1 MPLTGFRHPSLTE
14 SGEVEIAIRAE
25 NRGMTASIDSTPR
38 TSTTTESPNG
48 GSLIRTL
55 AVRTGGLSRRM
66 AGTRW
71 FPLWGVL
78 RHVGRK
84 SGTAYEIP
92 IVALPT
98 TDGFLIPLPF
108 GEGTQWLKNLQA
120 SDRAGL
126 RHAGH
131 DYVIDQPELVDLA
144 TAGPDLPG
152 WVRFASSRVGIG
164 QFVRVHRV
172 GDR

>member
-1 MPLTGFRHPSLTE
+1 M
-14 SGEVEIAIRAE
+14 
-25 NRGMTASIDSTPR
+25 GMTASIDSSSR
-38 TSTTTESPNG
+38 KRTTTTSEPAAG
-48 GSLIRTL
+48 GSLVRSL

-78 RHVGRK
+78 RHVGRR
-84 SGTAYEIP
+84 SGKAYEIP
-92 IVALPT
+92 VVALPT
-98 TDGFLIPLPF
+98 SGGFLIPLPF
-108 GEGTQWLKNLQA
+108 GDQTQWLKNIQA
-120 SDRAGL
+120 ADRAGL

-131 DYVIDQPELVDLA
+131 DYDIDRPEVIDLK

-152 WVRFASSRVGIG
+152 WVRFASGRVGIH

-172 GDR
+172 DDR

>member
-1 MPLTGFRHPSLTE
+1 
-14 SGEVEIAIRAE
+14 
-25 NRGMTASIDSTPR
+25 MTASIDSSPHESTP
-38 TSTTTESPNG
+38 TESASG
-48 GSLIRTL
+48 GSLMHGL
-55 AVRTGGLSRRM
+55 SVRYGGLSRRM

-78 RHVGRK
+78 RHIGRK

-98 TDGFLIPLPF
+98 KGGFLIPLPF
-108 GEGTQWLKNLQA
+108 GEGTQWLKNIQA

-131 DYVIDQPELVDLA
+131 DYAIDHPELIDLE

-152 WVRFASSRVGIG
+152 WVRFASRRVGIG
-164 QFVRVHRV
+164 RFVRMHRV
-172 GDR
+172 DDR

>member
-1 MPLTGFRHPSLTE
+1 
-14 SGEVEIAIRAE
+14 
-25 NRGMTASIDSTPR
+25 MTASIDSSPR
-38 TSTTTESPNG
+38 KSTTTEPASG
-48 GSLIRTL
+48 GSLMRTL

-84 SGTAYEIP
+84 SGTAYETP

-98 TDGFLIPLPF
+98 ADGFFIPLPF

-131 DYVIDQPELVDLA
+131 DYVIDHAELVDLEA
-144 TAGPDLPG
+144 AGPDLPG
-152 WVRFASSRVGIG
+152 WVRFASRRVGIG
-164 QFVRVHRV
+164 HFVRVHRV

>member
-1 MPLTGFRHPSLTE
+1 
-14 SGEVEIAIRAE
+14 
-25 NRGMTASIDSTPR
+25 MTASIDSSNRP
-38 TSTTTESPNG
+38 TTTSNPTSAT
-48 GSLIRTL
+48 SLMHTL

-98 TDGFLIPLPF
+98 ADGFLIPLPF

-126 RHAGH
+126 RHAGN
-131 DYVIDQPELVDLA
+131 DYVIDHAELVDLE

-152 WVRFASSRVGIG
+152 WVRFASRRAGIG
-164 QFVRVHRV
+164 HFVRVHRV
-172 GDR
+172 DDR

>member
-1 MPLTGFRHPSLTE
+1 MHGLSVRFGGF
-14 SGEVEIAIRAE
+14 
-25 NRGMTASIDSTPR
+25 
-38 TSTTTESPNG
+38 
-48 GSLIRTL
+48 
-55 AVRTGGLSRRM
+55 SRRM

-92 IVALPT
+92 IVALQT
-98 TDGFLIPLPF
+98 SAGFMIPLPF
-108 GEGTQWLKNLQA
+108 GEATQWFKNLQA

-131 DYVIDQPELVDLA
+131 DYVIDQPELVDLER
-144 TAGPDLPG
+144 AGPELPG
-152 WVRFASSRVGIG
+152 WVRFAAKRVGIAN
-164 QFVRVHRV
+164 FVRVRCID
-172 GDR
+172 DR

>member
-1 MPLTGFRHPSLTE
+1 MHDLSVRFGGF
-14 SGEVEIAIRAE
+14 
-25 NRGMTASIDSTPR
+25 
-38 TSTTTESPNG
+38 
-48 GSLIRTL
+48 
-55 AVRTGGLSRRM
+55 SRRM

-98 TDGFLIPLPF
+98 STGYMIPLPF
-108 GEGTQWLKNLQA
+108 GEGTQWFKNLQA

-131 DYVIDQPELVDLA
+131 DYVIDQSELVDLA

-152 WVRFASSRVGIG
+152 MGSLRSQAR
-164 QFVRVHRV
+164 
-172 GDR
+172 GDRQLRPGPSGRRPVELGFGPYGPT